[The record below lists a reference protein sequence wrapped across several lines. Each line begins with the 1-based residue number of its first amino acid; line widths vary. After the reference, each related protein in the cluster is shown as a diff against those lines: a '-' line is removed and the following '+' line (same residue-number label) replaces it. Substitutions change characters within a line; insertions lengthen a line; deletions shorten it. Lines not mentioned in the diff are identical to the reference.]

1 MNHLVALVEVTVGRR
16 HDKPALPMLLGET
29 VPIDD
34 VSDDVLTPDRDDVRP
49 GYERIFALTNEAN
62 PAPEPD

>member
-16 HDKPALPMLLGET
+16 HDKPALPMVISET

-34 VSDDVLTPDRDDVRP
+34 VVDEVLTPDRDEILPAYART
-49 GYERIFALTNEAN
+49 FALTSEAN